1 MTDRPTDQLL
11 IEKIYEVS
19 GVYYFNDSII
29 QILEEVIKELFY
41 TKQDLICNLRHN
53 HINRAIFKYRQAKE
67 KSPIWN
73 TKQYFKSCIVSAIL
87 ETGLDEMEPIVYEEW
102 EWKDL

>member
-19 GVYYFNDSII
+19 GVCYFNDSMRL
-29 QILEEVIKELFY
+29 ILEEVIKELY
-41 TKQDLICNLRHN
+41 YSQQDLICNLRPN
-53 HINRAIFKYRQAKE
+53 HIERAIFKYRQAKE
-67 KSPIWN
+67 KSRIWN

-87 ETGLDEMEPIVYEEW
+87 ETGLDELEPI
-102 EWKDL
+102 DL